1 MCVTK
6 QSMGR
11 VRKGSVTAAMVEY
24 LRDHGGQ
31 AKTAEIHEAVERR
44 LGRPIGSSSVRG
56 GLQNERLFE
65 RVRRGEF
72 RLKGEG

>member
-1 MCVTK
+1 MCVTDK
-6 QSMGR
+6 SR
-11 VRKGSVTAAMVEY
+11 ERLRKGAVTSAMVEY
-24 LRDHGGQ
+24 LREHGGQ
-31 AKTAEIHEAVERR
+31 AKTVEIHRAVERR

-72 RLKGEG
+72 RLRAGD